1 MKSLALRI
9 KPRTFRT
16 VSLNV
21 QDDMYICKM
30 RRKYYNSVNYKH
42 LTSMIREKKDI
53 SKEVNL
59 LYTFLHDLKT
69 HKKEGI
75 MTCLNKNR
83 THTSYTDECCI
94 LLKKWKAS
102 IKIFISWFPEINE
115 DKYKSKCFSLPTNLT
130 FHVVVPHYDVT
141 LKDTLQKYEFCNF
154 YKFLHHSREKREN
167 SNDKQGEDPL
177 EKGGIQ
183 YEHAPNCANELPCGN
198 PNEVDAVSS
207 SAAAAA
213 SATATATGDPC
224 RTNPSEETGA
234 GKKKKK
240 KGDTKDSYVI
250 EYSIKRDTNMA
261 YINEGDILH
270 CNENDKEKILKGGGY
285 NHAQR
290 QLNTGVG
297 EKDSV
302 FFFSFNMHDLRN
314 CESAK
319 ETLSLCMQG
328 ERSKNPHEGEDPFLF
343 VVYDYKTLIHIFK
356 YAKLDLPKISNVF
369 DVHIVSSLLQLVQRG
384 EKLQNVFNAY
394 LNERDIWRS
403 SQKEAHKEAHKEPPG
418 KGEVQAQDKCF
429 SHFGTLPPEFADV
442 LSGKFGLYGWGKY
455 QRKKE
460 KGKME
465 KVQPREEDKAGVVNE
480 CHAEKSVEKTVEVAA
495 EDGIVHVES
504 SCKEM
509 DKEGEKSLKKKRSS
523 RVMQNHFS
531 FTQIDIKH
539 LSTIK
544 KMVFGNKRTMHE
556 ITQEDMV
563 SYCIARNVSLI
574 VLFNFLESRLEENLH
589 LLNLYVKIEQPLI
602 LCISEIERRG
612 IFLNRDKIED
622 IQKSTNDPQMYKQ
635 EIEKLCNCTIN
646 LNSSKQVSSLL
657 YSMVSDL
664 VKGEEDKESCGYD
677 IPSANSSSTVA
688 MSNNARTINAVDTN
702 TSSMHYVN
710 TTINE
715 MRRNRG
721 FQTNSKM
728 LKIILDEI
736 ENKGYIREEEKEKI
750 KKIINNIKLYRE
762 SKKLFQNY
770 IENLPKYIQKD
781 TNKIHCNFNQVGAS
795 TGRLSCDQPNLQNIH
810 ARFRCAIS
818 SKEGETITGGTIAGE
833 TIAGETIAGETIAGE
848 TIAGETIAGETIS
861 MGRKKLI
868 TFDYKQMELFVMA
881 YLSFDTQLLRLL
893 TYSDVFV
900 ETAKVLFNTNDVSTE
915 LRRMTKTVIYGI
927 LYGQSEN
934 GLAKSL
940 LISDVLAKNLIDN
953 FFNYFPNV
961 FRFMQMQKLLV
972 KYMNCVYT
980 LVGRKRII
988 LPTVKNKYRIS
999 MNTPIQGC
1007 AADIMKFSLLS
1018 CFSILSY
1025 HMYKNIELLK
1035 INKVDNLSIL
1045 ENKKF
1050 LKTTKLIL
1058 QVHDELLLEC
1068 EEKYSE
1074 QIIHLL
1080 KPVLENAFYNLIQ
1093 YTNTNER
1100 LLLLYNYMH
1109 DQISIQT
1116 YIQNLQI
1123 MNNHHCDAN
1132 GHGEGDKY
1140 YNSRSKMDPIFQ
1152 KFSFRLPTKAETGGY
1167 YKECS

>member
-1 MKSLALRI
+1 MKSLSIWI
-9 KPRTFRT
+9 KRRTFRT
-16 VSLNV
+16 VSLNF
-21 QDDMYICKM
+21 QEDIYICKM
-30 RRKYYNSVNYKH
+30 RRKYYHSVNYNH
-42 LTSMIREKKDI
+42 LISMIRKKKDI

-75 MTCLNKNR
+75 MTCLNKNS
-83 THTSYTDECCI
+83 THTSYTDECCF

-102 IKIFISWFPEINE
+102 IKIFISWFPEISE
-115 DKYKSKCFSLPTNLT
+115 DKYKSKCFTLPTNLT

-141 LKDTLQKYEFCNF
+141 LKDTLQQYEFFNF
-154 YKFLHHSREKREN
+154 YKILHHSREKRKN
-167 SNDKQGEDPL
+167 SNDKQGEDAHN
-177 EKGGIQ
+177 KGGTQ
-183 YEHAPNCANELPCGN
+183 YEHAPKCANELPCGT
-198 PNEVDAVSS
+198 PNEVDVVSL
-207 SAAAAA
+207 SAPAAA
-213 SATATATGDPC
+213 SETATVTGDQC

-240 KGDTKDSYVI
+240 KGDSKESYVI
-250 EYSIKRDTNMA
+250 EYSIRRETNMA

-270 CNENDKEKILKGGGY
+270 YNENEKEKILKEEGY

-297 EKDSV
+297 EKDSI
-302 FFFSFNMHDLRN
+302 FFFTFNMHDLLN

-319 ETLSLCMQG
+319 ETLSLCMRG
-328 ERSKNPHEGEDPFLF
+328 EHSKHPYEGEDPFLF

-356 YAKLDLPKISNVF
+356 YAKLDLPKVSNVF

-394 LNERDIWRS
+394 VNEMDIWRS
-403 SQKEAHKEAHKEPPG
+403 SHKAAHKETHG
-418 KGEVQAQDKCF
+418 KGEVESQDICF
-429 SHFGTLPPEFADV
+429 SHFDILPPEFADV

-460 KGKME
+460 KGKMD
-465 KVQPREEDKAGVVNE
+465 KVEARGENKASVVNE
-480 CHAEKSVEKTVEVAA
+480 CCAEKSVDKTVEVPA
-495 EDGIVHVES
+495 EGGTVHIES

-509 DKEGEKSLKKKRSS
+509 HEEGEKSLKKKRSS
-523 RVMQNHFS
+523 RVKQNHFS
-531 FTQIDIKH
+531 FTQIDIKN

-574 VLFNFLESRLEENLH
+574 VLFNFLGRRLEENPH
-589 LLNLYVKIEQPLI
+589 LLNLYIKIEQPLI

-622 IQKSTNDPQMYKQ
+622 IQKSTNDPQIYKQ

-657 YSMVSDL
+657 YSMVADL
-664 VKGEEDKESCGYD
+664 VKGEEDKKGCGYD
-677 IPSANSSSTVA
+677 TPSVNSSSTVA
-688 MSNNARTINAVDTN
+688 MSNNAKSINAADTN
-702 TSSMHYVN
+702 TSSMHHVN

-721 FQTNSKM
+721 FQTNNKM

-736 ENKGYIREEEKEKI
+736 ENKGYIGEEEKEKI

-818 SKEGETITGGTIAGE
+818 SKEGETITG
-833 TIAGETIAGETIAGE
+833 
-848 TIAGETIAGETIS
+848 ETIS
-861 MGRKKLI
+861 MGGKKLI

-893 TYSDVFV
+893 NYSDVFV

-961 FRFMQMQKLLV
+961 FRFMQMQKSLV

-1025 HMYKNIELLK
+1025 HIYKNIELLK

-1045 ENKKF
+1045 ENNKF

-1074 QIIHLL
+1074 QIIYLL

-1109 DQISIQT
+1109 DHISIQT

-1123 MNNHHCDAN
+1123 MNNHHYDTHV
-1132 GHGEGDKY
+1132 HGEGDKY
-1140 YNSRSKMDPIFQ
+1140 YNPRSKMDPIFQ

-1167 YKECS
+1167 YKEFS